1 MRLVSIETLIEGAI
15 SGNLVSFPTDTVPAL
30 AARPDRANLIFQVK
44 GRSQDKP
51 VILMGANAA
60 SLWPYICGSDQELQ
74 LWQRVA
80 GKYWPGQLT
89 LVLPASEMVPR
100 VMNPVEGTTI
110 GVRVPNCDIA
120 RKIMARTGPL
130 ATTSANISGQ
140 PTLGKMAEISRQ
152 FPEVLV
158 VSLSQSE
165 EIMLTSGVP
174 STVAKWNGIARWEI
188 LRQGAV
194 KLKF

>member
-1 MRLVSIETLIEGAI
+1 
-15 SGNLVSFPTDTVPAL
+15 
-30 AARPDRANLIFQVK
+30 
-44 GRSQDKP
+44 
-51 VILMGANAA
+51 
-60 SLWPYICGSDQELQ
+60 
-74 LWQRVA
+74 
-80 GKYWPGQLT
+80 
-89 LVLPASEMVPR
+89 
-100 VMNPVEGTTI
+100 
-110 GVRVPNCDIA
+110 
-120 RKIMARTGPL
+120 
-130 ATTSANISGQ
+130 
-140 PTLGKMAEISRQ
+140 MAEISRQ